1 MARLVP
7 GPAHE
12 ILAMALSER
21 PDLLGELA
29 IRLQGRSLPSGVRVA
44 DPVVRLAQPLEVRP
58 DLLFELD
65 AGCAAVEIQGE
76 PDADK
81 RRRWPLLVSAVS
93 DRLGTPGDLVVIT
106 FSHAVARWATR
117 VAELEGPLG
126 TKLSVQPVVL
136 LLTAERVEALLDDDR
151 PELALFAA
159 WAIQKQHGERA
170 KNVVRRALAVT
181 ARLAEPLRA
190 AQERAILAMLSEQ
203 MAAWIREVTMDPAKI
218 PEGPAMKLFRAEG
231 EAKGRAEGEA
241 KGRAEGEA
249 RGRAEALLTILETR
263 ALPVSEAE
271 RARIAE
277 CTDLALLERW
287 IKRAVTASSVAETLA

>member
-1 MARLVP
+1 
-7 GPAHE
+7 
-12 ILAMALSER
+12 MALSER

-29 IRLQGRSLPSGVRVA
+29 IRLLGRSLPPGARVA

-65 AGCAAVEIQGE
+65 AGWAAVEIQGE

-106 FSHAVARWATR
+106 FSHAVARWASA
-117 VAELEGPLG
+117 VADLRGPLG
-126 TKLSVQPVVL
+126 TRLSVVPVVL
-136 LLTAERVEALLDDDR
+136 LLTAGRVDALLDDQR

-170 KNVVRRALAVT
+170 KSVVRRALAVT
-181 ARLAEPLRA
+181 AHLSEPLRG

-203 MAAWIREVTMDPAKI
+203 MAAWLREVTMDPAKI

-241 KGRAEGEA
+241 
-249 RGRAEALLTILETR
+249 RGRAEALLAIFETR
-263 ALPVSEAE
+263 ALPVTETE
-271 RARIAE
+271 RARISE

-287 IKRAVTASSVAETLA
+287 IKRAVTATSVAETLG